1 MLRFAPLTLTTLL
14 FAGFAF
20 AADLAVDGKTL
31 KVTGGD
37 ATVHNVPIAAAWPD
51 TTADSPVKLVDA
63 ESGEEISA
71 NVRRGALVAVL
82 PELKAGGERRFS
94 VETRDAPE
102 TPRVNL
108 EAHSGRAAVDVIVD
122 GERFTAYH
130 YAEEYRKPFLWPV
143 NAEGGVT
150 ITRDWPMGEHDATRD
165 HPHQKSA
172 WTAYGDINGVDTWGE
187 AGNKAG
193 YQFSDEVTFGG
204 GDAYGWIAADNTWQ
218 NNDREPVL
226 TERREY
232 RFYATPASGR
242 LFDVTVTFT
251 ADHGDVT
258 FGDTKEGGIMSVRM
272 ADVLRETGG
281 SGTIRNSEGGVG
293 ARECWG
299 KPADWCD
306 YSGELEGYGVR
317 GLTIMDHPENLRH
330 PSHWHVRDYGLM
342 GANCFG
348 YSDFMGEGHNGDY
361 VLKDGDSITFNYR
374 VYVHSG
380 DPDAANVA
388 EQYAAYATAPKT
400 EWVD

>member
-1 MLRFAPLTLTTLL
+1 MMRLAFFTAAAFFATDL
-14 FAGFAF
+14 AV
-20 AADLAVDGKTL
+20 AADLAVEGKTL
-31 KVTGGD
+31 KVTGGEATVSHVPVVATWPD
-37 ATVHNVPIAAAWPD
+37 ATAE
-51 TTADSPVKLVDA
+51 SPVTLVDVD
-63 ESGEEISA
+63 SGEEIPA
-71 NVRRGALVAVL
+71 NVRRGELVAVL
-82 PELKAGGERRFS
+82 PELKAGEERQFT
-94 VETRDAPE
+94 VQADEAPQ
-102 TPRVNL
+102 TPRVDMQ
-108 EAHSGRAAVDVIVD
+108 AQSATDAVDVVID

-130 YAEEYRKPFLWPV
+130 YSNENRKPFLWPV

-150 ITRDWPMGEHDATRD
+150 VTRDWPMGEHDETRD

-193 YQFSDEVTFGG
+193 YQFSEEVTFGG
-204 GDAYGWIAADNTWQ
+204 GDSYGWVTADNTWQ
-218 NNDREPVL
+218 NNDHEPVL
-226 TERREY
+226 TETREY

-242 LFDVTVTFT
+242 LFDLIVTFT

-258 FGDTKEGGIMSVRM
+258 FGDTKEGGLMAVRM

-281 SGTIRNSEGGVG
+281 KGTIRNSEGGVG

-306 YSGELEGYGVR
+306 YSGELEGHGVR
-317 GLTIMDHPENLRH
+317 GLAIMDHPDNLRH
-330 PSHWHVRDYGLM
+330 PTHWHVRDYGLM

-348 YSDFMGEGHNGDY
+348 YSDFMGEEHNGDY
-361 VLKDGDSITFNYR
+361 VLKDGESLTFKYR
-374 VYVHSG
+374 VYVHTG

-388 EQYAAYATAPKT
+388 GQYAAYATPPKT